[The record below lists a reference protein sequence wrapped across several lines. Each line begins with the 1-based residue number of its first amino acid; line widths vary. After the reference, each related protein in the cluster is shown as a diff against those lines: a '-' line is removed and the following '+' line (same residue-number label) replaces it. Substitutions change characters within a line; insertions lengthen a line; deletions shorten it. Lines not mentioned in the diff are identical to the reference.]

1 MDKNWFQTFI
11 VLKIYNTTKK
21 KYRKL
26 FTPLKGKEYTYE
38 LEYAGGQ
45 MLQIRKKLWER
56 NDYSYSTLETSSFR
70 AGFFWASDTAALS
83 VTIFKG
89 GFSLQS
95 LMLYYSFERIS
106 S

>member
-70 AGFFWASDTAALS
+70 AGFFGHPTPPR
-83 VTIFKG
+83 FP
-89 GFSLQS
+89 LQS
-95 LMLYYSFERIS
+95 SREDFHYNY
-106 S
+106 

>member
-45 MLQIRKKLWER
+45 MLQIQKKLWER
-56 NDYSYSTLETSSFR
+56 NDFR
-70 AGFFWASDTAALS
+70 YPRWKPVLLGLVFLGHPTPLRFP
-83 VTIFKG
+83 
-89 GFSLQS
+89 LQS
-95 LMLYYSFERIS
+95 SREDFHYNH
-106 S
+106 